1 MRHSSIRMYTRSLTR
16 THIVLLLLLFCVCL
30 CMGMCLSVCVCVC
43 VCVRGVGACVF
54 VCVFVCVCV
63 GWVRVRGMGGWMPSC
78 IYSERRWQ
86 SCVCWSRGWSVSRL
100 RWSRTT

>member
-30 CMGMCLSVCVCVC
+30 CVLVFVFVCACV
-43 VCVRGVGACVF
+43 CVF

-63 GWVRVRGMGGWMPSC
+63 GWVHVRGVGGWVSSC
-78 IYSERRWQ
+78 IYSERRWR

-100 RWSRTT
+100 RWSRTI